1 MVFSRSGFPGVSP
14 ARRGFTLIELLVVIA
29 IIAVLIAL
37 LLPAVQQ
44 ARESARRTQCR
55 NNLKQLALAVHNFES
70 TYGRLPSG
78 PLNDAGTPALAHP
91 PSTASRVSTLVHLL
105 PYMDQAPLFNTIDPN
120 QLNPDILPPNQTN
133 WFWDAGCNRAAAT
146 LIPGFICPSDSMANQ
161 DPTAQVVIGLSWI
174 QTSGGGSRSLSFF
187 APTTVPTSA
196 TGLPASSFKR
206 SNYAMFAGV
215 YGDVSGWGLYKGI
228 ACNRSKKRMRDI
240 SDGTS
245 NVMMFGEQIGGITTQ
260 GSLASSMSWM
270 GASAKLT
277 FPGMFL
283 ANPATADAWRFSSA
297 HDGMMHVAMC
307 DGSVRVLNANMNT
320 TVFQYYLAGASDGN
334 NVGEF

>member
-1 MVFSRSGFPGVSP
+1 MRDSGKGCQHVLVG
-14 ARRGFTLIELLVVIA
+14 RRAFTLIELLVVIS

-78 PLNDAGTPALAHP
+78 PLNDVGTPALAHP
-91 PSTASRVSTLVHLL
+91 PANSSRISTLAHLL
-105 PYMDQAPLFNTIDPN
+105 PYMDQAPLFNTIPPN
-120 QLNPDILPPNQTN
+120 QLNPDSLPPSQTY
-133 WFWDAGCNRAAAT
+133 WYWDAACNRAAAT
-146 LIPGFICPSDSMANQ
+146 QIPGFLCPSDSLANQ
-161 DPTAQVVIGLSWI
+161 DPSAQVVIGLSWI

-206 SNYAMFAGV
+206 TNYAMFAGV
-215 YGDVSGWGLYKGI
+215 YGDVAGWGQYKGI
-228 ACNRSKKRMRDI
+228 ACNRSKKRMKDI

-245 NVMMFGEQIGGITTQ
+245 NVMMFGEQVGGITTQ
-260 GSLASSMSWM
+260 GVLASGMTWM
-270 GASAKLT
+270 GASAKVT
-277 FPGMFL
+277 FPGMFI
-283 ANPATADAWRFSSA
+283 ANPITADAWRFSSP

-334 NVGEF
+334 NIGEF